1 MSKNKSISKRQKIK
15 QRREQRQ
22 RQQRLTM
29 IIGISAVALV
39 LVAVLVIPQI
49 QKANAPV
56 GEIVQIT
63 PRPHPQADGR
73 AMGDPNAPVTV
84 EVFEDFQCPACRQF
98 SADTEPPIVNNYV
111 ETGQVR
117 YIFRQFPFIDDRV
130 PTNES
135 DQAANASM
143 CAAAQN
149 RFWDYHDMLFA
160 NWNGEN
166 QGTFNNNRLVAFAEA
181 LNLNMG
187 EFNACFQAN
196 RYADE
201 IQQDQARAAQ
211 FGVTGTPTVVV
222 NGTVVGDPGFV
233 PTYDQIRQAI
243 EAALAS

>member
-1 MSKNKSISKRQKIK
+1 MSKNKSMGKRQQIK

-22 RQQRLTM
+22 RRQRLTM
-29 IIGISAVALV
+29 IIGVSAVALL

-49 QKANAPV
+49 QRANAPV

-73 AMGDPNAPVTV
+73 TMGDPNAPVTV
-84 EVFEDFQCPACRQF
+84 EVFEDFQCPVCRKF
-98 SADTEPPIVNNYV
+98 SADTEPLIVNNYV
-111 ETGQVR
+111 ETGQVH

-181 LNLNMG
+181 LNLDMS
-187 EFNACFQAN
+187 EFNTCFQSN
-196 RYADE
+196 QYSGE

-211 FGVTGTPTVVV
+211 FNVTGTPTVVV
-222 NGTVVGDPGFV
+222 NGQVVGDPGYV
-233 PTYDQIRQAI
+233 PTYDQISQAI
-243 EAALAS
+243 EAALSS